1 MNYWW
6 VSQNQ
11 TYRAEATGG
20 YLWSPKTNA
29 DGSRS
34 QHYDF
39 MREIRPYDLVF
50 SYVGGKIKSVGIALS
65 EAYTSQ
71 KPQEFGKRGQVWN
84 AEGWR
89 VDIDY
94 HEVLVEVSPKDDWD
108 HISKLLPSKY
118 SPLNKDG
125 NGAQAYLFKI
135 GEPLAMRLITLTSTL
150 VPDKPV
156 LELSKIDFRAEEQ
169 EIIVDQALRETQKV
183 QLVQARRGQGTFRN
197 RVKIVERECRIT
209 HVSEEKLLVASHIKP
224 WDSSDNEERL
234 NGNNGLFLS
243 PHVDKLFDKGFIS
256 FERDGDLMVADS
268 LNRDVLKKWSID
280 PKQRYGKFNADQNYF
295 LEHHRQ
301 EVFQS

>member
-20 YLWSPKTNA
+20 YLWAPKRNA
-29 DGSRS
+29 DGSRN
-34 QHYDF
+34 QHYEF
-39 MREIRPYDLVF
+39 MREIQPYDLVF
-50 SYVGGKIKSVGIALS
+50 SYVGGKIKSIGVALS
-65 EAYTSQ
+65 GAYTSQ
-71 KPQEFGKRGQVWN
+71 KPQEFGNRGQVWN
-84 AEGWR
+84 KEGWR

-94 HEVLVEVSPKDDWD
+94 QEVLIEVSPKEDWD
-108 HISKLLPSKY
+108 HISKLLPNKY

-125 NGAQAYLFKI
+125 KGAQAYLFKI
-135 GEPLAMRLITLTSTL
+135 GEPLAMRLITLTNTL
-150 VPDKPV
+150 IPEKPV

-224 WDSSDNEERL
+224 WDKSDNEERL
-234 NGNNGLFLS
+234 NGNNGLFLA

-256 FERDGDLMVADS
+256 FESTGGLMIADS
-268 LNRDVLKKWSID
+268 LNPDVLKKWSID
-280 PKQRYGKFNADQNYF
+280 PTQKYGKFNADQNYF

-301 EVFQS
+301 EVFQA

>member
-20 YLWSPKTNA
+20 YLWAPKTKR

-34 QHYDF
+34 QNYDF
-39 MREIRPYDLVF
+39 MTEVRPFDLIF
-50 SYVGGKIKSVGIALS
+50 SYAGGRIKSVGIALS
-65 EAYTSQ
+65 SAYTSV
-71 KPQEFGKRGQVWN
+71 KPQEFGSKGENWN
-84 AEGWR
+84 EEGWR
-89 VDIDY
+89 IDVDY
-94 HEVLVEVSPKDDWD
+94 RGVLFEAKPKDDWEQV
-108 HISKLLPSKY
+108 SKMLPAKY
-118 SPLNKDG
+118 SPLKSDG
-125 NGAQAYLFKI
+125 DGVQAYLFKI
-135 GEPLAMRLITLTSTL
+135 DEPLAMHLLKMTSTPI
-150 VPDKPV
+150 PDQPV
-156 LELSKIDFRAEEQ
+156 LDLSKIDFRAEEQ

-224 WDSSDNEERL
+224 WDKSDNEERL
-234 NGNNGLFLS
+234 NGNNGLFLA

-256 FERDGDLMVADS
+256 FESTGGLMIADS
-268 LNRDVLKKWSID
+268 LNPDVLKKWSID
-280 PKQRYGKFNADQNYF
+280 PTQKYGKFNADQNYF

-301 EVFQS
+301 EVFQA